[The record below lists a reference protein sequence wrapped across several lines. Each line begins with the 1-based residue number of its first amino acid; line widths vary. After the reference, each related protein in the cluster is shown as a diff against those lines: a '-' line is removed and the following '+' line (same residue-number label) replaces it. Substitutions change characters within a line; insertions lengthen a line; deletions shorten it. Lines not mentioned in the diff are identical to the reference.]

1 MKIKGTAVRTLPK
14 YIKTY
19 FPDKYDLWFDKLPEQ
34 SQKYFEQIYP
44 SHWYDLHLAAVLP
57 TRMLA
62 DILKEAPE
70 KVAFEVGKFSADDA
84 FRGVY
89 KVFSSITTA
98 SFYIRKA
105 ETIVG
110 TYYNPVD
117 VKANLFAKR
126 DVELYIGRVEP
137 RDVLIF
143 YRIEGW
149 VAELVKLTQ
158 KKDASIDLELI
169 KDSDGLVTV
178 KYSVK
183 W

>member
-14 YIKTY
+14 YIKKY
-19 FPDKYDLWFDKLPEQ
+19 FPDKYGQWLGRLPAE
-34 SQKYFEQIYP
+34 SQKYFKQLYP
-44 SHWYDLHLAAVLP
+44 SHWYDLHLGAVLP
-57 TRMLA
+57 TRVFA
-62 DILKEAPE
+62 DLIGQDKE
-70 KVAFEVGKFSADDA
+70 KVAFDVGKFSADDA

-89 KVFSSITTA
+89 KVFSSITSA

-110 TYYNPVD
+110 TYYNPVE
-117 VKANLFAKR
+117 VKVNEFAKR
-126 DVELYIGRVEP
+126 NVELYIGRVEP

-149 VAELVKLTQ
+149 VAELVQLTQ
-158 KKDASIDLELI
+158 KTDADIDLELI
-169 KDSDGLVTV
+169 RDSEGLVTV
-178 KYSVK
+178 KYSIK